1 MSMRWGYI
9 GNAGSV
15 LSRMLVC
22 TVDYNLCSSS
32 VVLLLESSC
41 EFYACRSL
49 FDEVECDV
57 DTSDEINQIPLIKS
71 IPEGIFSVSSA
82 PSSVVSDPNK
92 ITNNCCLLVARALM
106 LLNRPRTLL

>member
-1 MSMRWGYI
+1 MRWGYI
-9 GNAGSV
+9 SNAGSV

-57 DTSDEINQIPLIKS
+57 DTLDEINQIPLIKS
-71 IPEGIFSVSSA
+71 IPDSVSPA